1 MTEDEA
7 RRVLLL
13 QSREAAGAS
22 AHWSLD
28 DRAWATA
35 QAVAAAGEQARPE
48 AFAVARATLALQ
60 RLLPRDAQA
69 RRWLEHRVWHPA
81 WVLLAAAAGGLVG
94 LLADQLGPPQQVNL
108 LAPAVWAVVA
118 WNLVVYGALLWPRS
132 AKAPRPPGLAALF
145 GPGSDSV
152 GVAPLWARHAAPLTL
167 QRLTLLM
174 HTAAALLALG
184 LVAGLY
190 LRGLVL
196 DYRAGWQ
203 STFAEPATVQVVLA
217 LLLAPAS
224 ALTGIAV
231 PDIGPLR
238 LAPGA
243 PAQASAAPWIHLLA
257 ATLLLWVVLPRVLLA
272 LRAAWRAQRLSRRFP
287 VPLDTPYFEALHPLM
302 RPGPPRALRLLWA
315 APQPAP
321 AVLLLGNSIGALDE
335 PLLLLRSDQGDEL
348 QLHPVPAALWATA
361 SAPTTDW
368 HQWRHWRHWCHWSR
382 WWPTR
387 DPLQR
392 CLGTL
397 QRDIDAVLLL
407 TAPGAARPAWLAAL
421 ARPVLV
427 LVDAPSA
434 DAPQLSLQALD
445 DGWLR
450 GGRLFQAL
458 ATVLPGD
465 PRLHRLAQAWRVRQQ
480 ARLDAT
486 VQVIADSL
494 GRSASAR
501 VDVTPAAGDEA
512 ARQALAQALESES
525 HDSTRALRD
534 LLGLAAEAS
543 PACPVTASATVR
555 TRVPE
560 GRSAL
565 IGGAATGALAGLK
578 ADLLTGGMT
587 MGAGLV
593 TGLVL
598 GALGSAGLAR
608 GINAARGT
616 ERSFAAWSNEVLD
629 RLAQH
634 QVAQALELAYGLR
647 SELAAARLASAWA
660 ATSPLAATWATRD
673 ARAEPGAEARR
684 LSQALRPELAAAF
697 KRALGGP

>member
-203 STFAEPATVQVVLA
+203 STFAEPATVQAVLA

-231 PDIGPLR
+231 PDIAPLR

-257 ATLLLWVVLPRVLLA
+257 ATLLLWVVLPRALLA
-272 LRAAWRAQRLSRRFP
+272 LRAAWRARRLSRRFAL
-287 VPLDTPYFEALHPLM
+287 PLDTPYFEALHPLM
-302 RPGPPRALRLLWA
+302 RPGPPRALQLLWA
-315 APQPAP
+315 APPPAP
-321 AVLLLGNSIGALDE
+321 PVQLLDTAVGTLQS
-335 PLLLLRSDQGDEL
+335 PLLLLRSDQGDDL
-348 QLHPVPAALWATA
+348 QLHPVPAALWAP
-361 SAPTTDW
+361 APVPMTG
-368 HQWRHWRHWCHWSR
+368 WRRGWRGWCGWR
-382 WWPTR
+382 GWPLR
-387 DPLQR
+387 DPAQR
-392 CLGTL
+392 WMATL
-397 QRDIDAVLLL
+397 QADAVLLL

-421 ARPVLV
+421 ACPVLV

-543 PACPVTASATVR
+543 PAGPVTASATVR
-555 TRVPE
+555 TRVLE